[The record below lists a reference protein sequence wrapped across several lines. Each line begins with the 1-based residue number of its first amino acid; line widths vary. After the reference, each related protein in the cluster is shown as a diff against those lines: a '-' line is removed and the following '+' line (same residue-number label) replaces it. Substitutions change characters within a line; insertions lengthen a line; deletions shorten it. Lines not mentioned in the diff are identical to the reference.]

1 MKVIPLD
8 ELGRLPRKGEKV
20 KIVREWVKSY
30 HGRSRWNHDGYM
42 DGYLGSCL
50 TVRNVHNKHS
60 DDWWLEMFEDK
71 YDSHAPGDGW
81 SWFQEMIAGVVIEEV
96 DLADNTADWNA
107 DLSVLGFA

>member
-50 TVRNVHNKHS
+50 TVRNVHNRHS
-60 DDWWLEMFEDK
+60 YDWWRYMFEDA
-71 YDSHAPGDGW
+71 YDSHVPGDGGTL
-81 SWFQEMIAGVVIEEV
+81 FQEMIAGVVVEEV
-96 DLADNTADWNA
+96 DLADNTAGWNV